1 LPYAFDPELVPYAEL
16 IPSVPLSEVIRR
28 DGPPPDPALLA
39 EIERRLPAYT
49 PRREV
54 TVEDRRVPGG
64 SPLETSGGPHGEAPR
79 ETPGGAAGGAAG
91 GVPVRVF
98 RPRAEGPLPAI
109 VYLHG
114 GGFVS
119 GELDYFGVRCL
130 RLADLVPA
138 VVVAVDY
145 RLAPEHPYPAALD
158 DTYATLEWLAGAAGE
173 LGVDPDRI
181 AAAGDSAGGNLATAL
196 ALLTR
201 DRGGPPLRFQFLDV
215 PVTDDRLATPS
226 MRAFTDTPM
235 WNRPDAVLSWRYYL
249 GGDGI
254 APPYAAPIR
263 AADLSGLPPAFVA
276 VCEFDP
282 LRDEGIA
289 YAQRL
294 VQDGVPTE
302 LHLYPGAF
310 HGAAI
315 IADVAL
321 TRRMNADMIAA
332 LRRALHP
339 RDD

>member
-1 LPYAFDPELVPYAEL
+1 MVPYAFDPELTPYAEL
-16 IPSVPLSEVIRR
+16 IPATRLDEVIRR
-28 DGPPPDPALLA
+28 NAPPPDPAVLA
-39 EIERRLPAYT
+39 EIERRLPSYT
-49 PRREV
+49 PEREV
-54 TVEDRRVPGG
+54 TLEERRLP
-64 SPLETSGGPHGEAPR
+64 
-79 ETPGGAAGGAAG
+79 G
-91 GVPVRVF
+91 GVPVRLY
-98 RPRAEGPLPAI
+98 RPRVEGPLPSVI
-109 VYLHG
+109 YLHG

-119 GELDYFGVRCL
+119 GRLDFFDVRCL
-130 RLADLVPA
+130 RLADQIPA

-158 DTYATLEWLAGAAGE
+158 DTYATLEWLASAAGE
-173 LGVDPDRI
+173 LGVDPARI

-201 DRGGPPLRFQFLDV
+201 DRGGPPLCFQFLDV

-235 WNRPDAVLSWRYYL
+235 WNRVNAELSWRYYL
-249 GGDGI
+249 GGDGE
-254 APPYAAPIR
+254 ASPYAAPMR
-263 AADLSGLPPAFVA
+263 AADLSGLPPAFVT

-294 VQDGVPTE
+294 VQFGVPTE

-315 IADVAL
+315 VADVAV
-321 TRRMNADMIAA
+321 TRRMNADMVAA
-332 LRRALHP
+332 LRRALC
-339 RDD
+339 